1 MFKGEA
7 YNWEEEPVFWNL
19 KENLD
24 GQSKLTIKFLEDLL
38 T

>member
-1 MFKGEA
+1 LGVLEK
-7 YNWEEEPVFWNL
+7 WNL

-24 GQSKLTIKFLEDLL
+24 GQSDETKKFLEDLL